1 MEPMNVFLTT
11 HRQEF
16 KSFVDEI
23 CDISSDRATSAI
35 PPSYATPITI
45 LGRLP
50 GTSREGFPS
59 LPYLIDQARECAC
72 LVDVWL
78 SAKYDIDGTSG
89 WSEELKRFDELCE
102 ASRKKATRCLTRAEQ
117 AERPSGTLEPR
128 WEELV
133 EQMERRARLKETN
146 GMDSPC
152 TPTNGEANSQINSST
167 SSLADGYFHRSQIP
181 RPRNSA
187 GPQYSPGGYLR
198 LVPTSPHSPV
208 SPDEATSSEMDSET
222 TNTPP
227 GSSSGIWDPAQSPRM
242 EDPAANS
249 ELEDLGIENSSDVLG
264 SSIYNLTP
272 AKSKRDSDATAKAIP
287 VPTPVRSAQGSKSS
301 KSSHGA
307 KGQRKGTRT
316 GYGLRHS
323 SERED
328 ISKSISKSKP
338 GSQQNND
345 SGPTSDRSGKGLYR
359 LNKSSGFQQAGESSA
374 SLGRRSPSSR
384 EGKGGLSNSMFG
396 GMFRKKAN
404 EKERERD
411 RDKERAREK
420 EDGY

>member
-1 MEPMNVFLTT
+1 MDPMNVFLTT

-78 SAKYDIDGTSG
+78 SAKYDIEGTSG
-89 WSEELKRFDELCE
+89 WTAELKRFDELCE
-102 ASRKKATRCLTRAEQ
+102 LSRKKANKCLTRAEQ

-133 EQMERRARLKETN
+133 EQMERKARLKETN
-146 GMDSPC
+146 GHESPS
-152 TPTNGEANSQINSST
+152 TPTNGEATSQVNSST
-167 SSLADGYFHRSQIP
+167 SSLADGYFNRSAIP
-181 RPRNSA
+181 RPHNSA
-187 GPQYSPGGYLR
+187 GPQYSPGGGYLR
-198 LVPTSPHSPV
+198 LVPTSPHSPA

-227 GSSSGIWDPAQSPRM
+227 GSPSGIWDPAQHPRM
-242 EDPAANS
+242 DDSAANS
-249 ELEDLGIENSSDVLG
+249 SEIDDLGIENSSDVLG

-272 AKSKRDSDATAKAIP
+272 AKSKRDSDATAKAVPI
-287 VPTPVRSAQGSKSS
+287 PTPVRSAQGSKSS
-301 KSSHGA
+301 KSSNGP
-307 KGQRKGTRT
+307 KGQRKAPRSA
-316 GYGLRHS
+316 YGLQHS

-328 ISKSISKSKP
+328 ISKSISKSKSS
-338 GSQQNND
+338 SQSTEGHGAS
-345 SGPTSDRSGKGLYR
+345 SGERSGKGLYR
-359 LNKSSGFQQAGESSA
+359 LNASSGVQQAGDSSA

-396 GMFRKKAN
+396 GVFRKKV
-404 EKERERD
+404 RD
-411 RDKERAREK
+411 RERAREK
-420 EDGY
+420 EEGY